1 MTIELLSIDVVLLQ
15 LCFNKVVQKV
25 RFLCFLD
32 LKFDSG
38 LVQVLWKYRQLHTL
52 LSITHHTKQS
62 KTVYRD
68 KFSFDDCSLVSQ
80 FRFITLRCQR
90 HWIRVRK
97 IQVDVKMKYYSISA
111 CSEES
116 TYRPLFMRLRKSFT
130 RRVKQNIIQPFLG
143 TNKGHF

>member
-1 MTIELLSIDVVLLQ
+1 MTIELLSIDLVLLQ

-52 LSITHHTKQS
+52 LSITHHTKPS
-62 KTVYRD
+62 KTVHRD

-80 FRFITLRCQR
+80 FRFIKLRCQR
-90 HWIRVRK
+90 HWIRIRK

-111 CSEES
+111 C
-116 TYRPLFMRLRKSFT
+116 
-130 RRVKQNIIQPFLG
+130 RRTTARILLIGRYSCVYVKVLHG
-143 TNKGHF
+143 V